1 MTPKEEKLQKLYVE
15 FQILNQTIQ
24 QLEKQSTALNNQL
37 MDLMVT
43 SQSLEDIKKTK
54 EGTEILVPLSSGIY
68 AKAELKDSKNFI
80 VNVGSNVTLVKDV
93 DSTKKLIE
101 DQINEIKKLQENLVN
116 QLQEQTAKASFLEQE
131 ISKIAPTIQ
140 NKKQK
145 KKRKNYNL
153 FDKSPTILSGIC
165 LCLDGRR

>member
-15 FQILNQTIQ
+15 FQILNQNIQ

-37 MDLMVT
+37 MELMVT
-43 SQSLEDIKKTK
+43 NQSLEDIKKTK

-68 AKAELKDSKNFI
+68 AKAELKDSKKFI

-116 QLQEQTAKASFLEQE
+116 RLQEQTTKAAMLEQE
-131 ISKIAPTIQ
+131 ISKIASTIQ
-140 NKKQK
+140 DKK
-145 KKRKNYNL
+145 
-153 FDKSPTILSGIC
+153 
-165 LCLDGRR
+165 

>member
-1 MTPKEEKLQKLYVE
+1 MTEKEKEEKVQKLYVE
-15 FQILNQTIQ
+15 FQILNQNIQ

-37 MDLMVT
+37 MELMVT
-43 SQSLEDIKKTK
+43 NQSLEDIKKTK

-101 DQINEIKKLQENLVN
+101 EQINEIKKLQENLVN
-116 QLQEQTAKASFLEQE
+116 QLQEQTTKTSSLEQE
-131 ISKIAPTIQ
+131 ISKIASTIED
-140 NKKQK
+140 KK
-145 KKRKNYNL
+145 
-153 FDKSPTILSGIC
+153 
-165 LCLDGRR
+165 

>member
-68 AKAELKDSKNFI
+68 AKAELKDSKKFI

-116 QLQEQTAKASFLEQE
+116 QLQEQTTKATSLEQE
-131 ISKIAPTIQ
+131 ITKIASTI
-140 NKKQK
+140 KEK
-145 KKRKNYNL
+145 
-153 FDKSPTILSGIC
+153 
-165 LCLDGRR
+165 